1 MHPGVLSAW
10 ARNRRGKMD
19 APRYRVVVEVN
30 ANDVGTLG
38 SELIKLGTS
47 LVDNPTDTEY
57 VDDQGDVNYELHVY
71 DMKEAPGL

>member
-1 MHPGVLSAW
+1 
-10 ARNRRGKMD
+10 MD